1 MAFISGKMQSCP
13 IIQTTMIDISNKIL
27 KLGRVQKF
35 FYFFKISI
43 LRSPQKILIVALL
56 IFPPVTPSIRLGC
69 CSVYSLAL
77 LWWCRRSIHV
87 SSYTSLLRCDSL
99 KVHIISKII
108 DSTCILVNQKILPF
122 LLIEFSHIKILEEI
136 LPIIIAKH
144 INYVLVVDELREFNP
159 ISIFLDLCHPSPSRG

>member
-1 MAFISGKMQSCP
+1 M
-13 IIQTTMIDISNKIL
+13 
-27 KLGRVQKF
+27 
-35 FYFFKISI
+35 
-43 LRSPQKILIVALL
+43 
-56 IFPPVTPSIRLGC
+56 
-69 CSVYSLAL
+69 
-77 LWWCRRSIHV
+77 
-87 SSYTSLLRCDSL
+87 
-99 KVHIISKII
+99 HIISKII